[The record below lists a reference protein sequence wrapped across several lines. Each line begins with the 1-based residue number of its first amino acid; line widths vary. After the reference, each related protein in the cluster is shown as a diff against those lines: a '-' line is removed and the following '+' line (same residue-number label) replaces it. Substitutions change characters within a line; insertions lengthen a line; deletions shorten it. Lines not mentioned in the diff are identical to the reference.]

1 MWERS
6 PRDCSAT
13 PPVPVGQQTTALLL
27 GWSLL
32 GLFWGWAVLGS
43 GRLRREV
50 FWDRV
55 RKDDRAQ
62 KGSGAQGRTTQG
74 IWGSGA
80 GLEAK
85 CRYRYQQVP
94 LAELVPLGRDTSSA
108 GGCWVWGSGWPLSRW
123 GLPARLDLLCGS
135 GGAMVGLCREC
146 SPFLILTASRGR
158 AAVSCPATVG
168 CGLELSPWPRRTGC
182 SHVGGPRHPVTGAGV
197 RPSISHRGAD
207 IGEQWDGAGTGGHV
221 GSLDRCHQPG
231 GDTVPCCMAAAH
243 PCSTRAAARALLSP
257 LQGIGSGEPS
267 AAVFSPAGAS
277 PDQEHRRAA
286 ASWLECPMEQGGA
299 GTGGTGDTVPPEAAA
314 PAVPQA
320 AQPQRGTAPAATL
333 AQHKGTDEPGQEKA
347 GGGMTEQEQ
356 ETALAAPELQDG
368 REAVPGEEDSAVQ
381 HDGGQAASTG
391 DKVPAATEAQ
401 GVGKDENE
409 KPGKKK
415 APAAGE
421 LKGGKASATAKA
433 KDGGKDEPME
443 GKGQAVTEAQDG
455 GKDKPKKEET
465 PGGSGAESGGK
476 AESTEEKALAAA
488 NSEGGKAKPV
498 EETALAAAQA
508 QDGGKA
514 DPAKE
519 KITVVAKQE
528 VPATAKALDE
538 GKQDAKAEQ
547 APADT
552 KPAKEKTTAAA
563 KEKAPN
569 AAKAQS
575 GKNKEVKAEKAP
587 AVKKAPDGGKE
598 EPAQEKPPAPA
609 KEKAPDSVKEKAVI
623 PAKEKAPDAAKAQDA
638 EKAAAK
644 AEETPAEKMAQGGGK
659 KEPAEEKS
667 PAAVKVQ
674 DGGKKTA
681 KVEKSTVA
689 SKAGDEGKD
698 SKKEK
703 VPAAAKAQ
711 DGGKKAAEVE
721 PPMPGA
727 EAGDGAVEPTEAAAM
742 AVVKAQGEGE
752 EVSKGTEGQPPTI
765 PEAPRPSLLQSLSCP
780 AACHREEQPWAEVA
794 EMETIEEESTMVE
807 LKEGLTEP
815 GSGPPA
821 LGDLQPLEPPGT
833 PQERTL
839 PSATAQP
846 PDPAGVVE
854 QPGPGV
860 QPSLTEAKPPPS
872 PYLTPD
878 FGKEDPFE
886 ILDDVPPPPAPFAHR
901 TVTLRSASVSS
912 QFSLNSKNILG
923 GGKFGEVHTCTEKET
938 GLKLAAKVIRKQG
951 AKDKEMVL
959 LEIDVMNQLNHHNL
973 IQLYDAIE
981 TPREII
987 LFMEFVEG
995 GELFER
1001 IIDDDYHL
1009 TEVDCMVFVRQIC
1022 EGIRFMHH
1030 MGVLHLDLKPE
1041 NILCVTATGHM
1052 VKIID
1057 FGLARRLSGLSPFL
1071 GDDDT
1076 ETLNNVLAANWYFDE
1091 ETFESVSNEAK
1102 DFVSN
1107 LIIKDKSARMSADQC
1122 LQHPWL
1128 NNLAEKAKRSNRR
1141 LKSQVLLKK
1150 YVMRRRWK
1158 KNFIGVC
1165 AANRFRKITSSGS
1178 LTALGI

>member
-1 MWERS
+1 
-6 PRDCSAT
+6 A
-13 PPVPVGQQTTALLL
+13 
-27 GWSLL
+27 
-32 GLFWGWAVLGS
+32 
-43 GRLRREV
+43 
-50 FWDRV
+50 
-55 RKDDRAQ
+55 
-62 KGSGAQGRTTQG
+62 
-74 IWGSGA
+74 
-80 GLEAK
+80 
-85 CRYRYQQVP
+85 
-94 LAELVPLGRDTSSA
+94 DT
-108 GGCWVWGSGWPLSRW
+108 
-123 GLPARLDLLCGS
+123 
-135 GGAMVGLCREC
+135 
-146 SPFLILTASRGR
+146 
-158 AAVSCPATVG
+158 
-168 CGLELSPWPRRTGC
+168 
-182 SHVGGPRHPVTGAGV
+182 
-197 RPSISHRGAD
+197 
-207 IGEQWDGAGTGGHV
+207 
-221 GSLDRCHQPG
+221 
-231 GDTVPCCMAAAH
+231 
-243 PCSTRAAARALLSP
+243 
-257 LQGIGSGEPS
+257 
-267 AAVFSPAGAS
+267 
-277 PDQEHRRAA
+277 
-286 ASWLECPMEQGGA
+286 GGA
-299 GTGGTGDTVPPEAAA
+299 GDTAPPETQGSAA
-314 PAVPQA
+314 PAAPQA
-320 AQPQRGTAPAATL
+320 ALPQAGTVPAATV
-333 AQHKGTDEPGQEKA
+333 AQDKGTDEPGQEQAA
-347 GGGMTEQEQ
+347 GGKTEPEQ
-356 ETALAAPELQDG
+356 GTALGAPGPQDG
-368 REAVPGEEDSAVQ
+368 REAVPGEEASAVQ
-381 HDGGQAASTG
+381 NGGGQAAPDEGQAASTG
-391 DKVPAATEAQ
+391 EKVPAATEAQ
-401 GVGKDENE
+401 DVGKDE
-409 KPGKKK
+409 KDKSGKKK

-421 LKGGKASATAKA
+421 LKGGKASAAA
-433 KDGGKDEPME
+433 ESKDGGKDEPME
-443 GKGQAVTEAQDG
+443 EKGLALTEAQDG
-455 GKDKPKKEET
+455 GKDKPKKEEA
-465 PGGSGAESGGK
+465 PGESKAEDCGK
-476 AESTEEKALAAA
+476 AESIEEKVLAAA

-508 QDGGKA
+508 QDGGKGE
-514 DPAKE
+514 PAKE
-519 KITVVAKQE
+519 KITVVAEQE
-528 VPATAKALDE
+528 IPATAKSLDE

-569 AAKAQS
+569 ASKAQS
-575 GKNKEVKAEKAP
+575 GEKKVVKAEKAP

-598 EPAQEKPPAPA
+598 EPM
-609 KEKAPDSVKEKAVI
+609 KEKAPASGKEKASPSGKEKAII
-623 PAKEKAPDAAKAQDA
+623 PAQEKAPDAAKAQDG

-644 AEETPAEKMAQGGGK
+644 AEKTPAEEMTQ
-659 KEPAEEKS
+659 
-667 PAAVKVQ
+667 
-674 DGGKKTA
+674 
-681 KVEKSTVA
+681 
-689 SKAGDEGKD
+689 
-698 SKKEK
+698 
-703 VPAAAKAQ
+703 
-711 DGGKKAAEVE
+711 
-721 PPMPGA
+721 
-727 EAGDGAVEPTEAAAM
+727 
-742 AVVKAQGEGE
+742 
-752 EVSKGTEGQPPTI
+752 EGQPPTI

-794 EMETIEEESTMVE
+794 EMETIEEETTMVE
-807 LKEGLTEP
+807 PKEGLTEP

-821 LGDLQPLEPPGT
+821 LGDLQPLEPPSH

-839 PSATAQP
+839 PSAPAQP
-846 PDPAGVVE
+846 PYPAGVAE
-854 QPGPGV
+854 QPGHGV

-1041 NILCVTATGHM
+1041 NILCVAATGHM

-1057 FGLARRLSGLSPFL
+1057 FGLARRYNPNEKLKVNFGTPEFLSPEVVNYELVSYSTDMWSMGVITYMLLSGLSPFL

>member
-1 MWERS
+1 LERAME
-6 PRDCSAT
+6 R
-13 PPVPVGQQTTALLL
+13 
-27 GWSLL
+27 
-32 GLFWGWAVLGS
+32 
-43 GRLRREV
+43 
-50 FWDRV
+50 
-55 RKDDRAQ
+55 
-62 KGSGAQGRTTQG
+62 
-74 IWGSGA
+74 
-80 GLEAK
+80 
-85 CRYRYQQVP
+85 
-94 LAELVPLGRDTSSA
+94 A
-108 GGCWVWGSGWPLSRW
+108 GG
-123 GLPARLDLLCGS
+123 
-135 GGAMVGLCREC
+135 
-146 SPFLILTASRGR
+146 
-158 AAVSCPATVG
+158 
-168 CGLELSPWPRRTGC
+168 
-182 SHVGGPRHPVTGAGV
+182 
-197 RPSISHRGAD
+197 AD
-207 IGEQWDGAGTGGHV
+207 T
-221 GSLDRCHQPG
+221 
-231 GDTVPCCMAAAH
+231 
-243 PCSTRAAARALLSP
+243 
-257 LQGIGSGEPS
+257 
-267 AAVFSPAGAS
+267 
-277 PDQEHRRAA
+277 
-286 ASWLECPMEQGGA
+286 GGA
-299 GTGGTGDTVPPEAAA
+299 GTAPPEAQGSAAARPQGGTG
-314 PAVPQA
+314 PAVAQDGGTEEPGQGKAARQA
-320 AQPQRGTAPAATL
+320 GGGKTEPEQETAPAAP
-333 AQHKGTDEPGQEKA
+333 EP
-347 GGGMTEQEQ
+347 
-356 ETALAAPELQDG
+356 QDG
-368 REAVPGEEDSAVQ
+368 RQAAPGEASAVQ
-381 HDGGQAASTG
+381 HDGGQGQSDGGQTAAIRE
-391 DKVPAATEAQ
+391 KVPAATEAQ
-401 GVGKDENE
+401 GAGKDEKD

-421 LKGGKASATAKA
+421 LKGGKASAVAKA
-433 KDGGKDEPME
+433 KDGGKDEPTE
-443 GKGQAVTEAQDG
+443 GKGLAVTEAQDG
-455 GKDKPKKEET
+455 GKDEPQKEEA

-476 AESTEEKALAAA
+476 EESTEEKALAAA
-488 NSEGGKAKPV
+488 NSEGGKAKPM

-508 QDGGKA
+508 QDEGRGE
-514 DPAKE
+514 PAK
-519 KITVVAKQE
+519 KKTTVVAKQE
-528 VPATAKALDE
+528 
-538 GKQDAKAEQ
+538 
-547 APADT
+547 
-552 KPAKEKTTAAA
+552 
-563 KEKAPN
+563 
-569 AAKAQS
+569 
-575 GKNKEVKAEKAP
+575 
-587 AVKKAPDGGKE
+587 DG
-598 EPAQEKPPAPA
+598 
-609 KEKAPDSVKEKAVI
+609 
-623 PAKEKAPDAAKAQDA
+623 

-644 AEETPAEKMAQGGGK
+644 AEKTPAEKMAHSGGK
-659 KEPAEEKS
+659 KEPGKEKS
-667 PAAVKVQ
+667 PATVKVQ
-674 DGGKKTA
+674 DAGKKTA

-698 SKKEK
+698 PKKET
-703 VPAAAKAQ
+703 VPATAKSP

-721 PPMPGA
+721 PPTPGA
-727 EAGDGAVEPTEAAAM
+727 EAGDGAAEPTEAAAM
-742 AVVKAQGEGE
+742 AVVQAQGEGE

-765 PEAPRPSLLQSLSCP
+765 PEPPRPALLQSLSCP

-794 EMETIEEESTMVE
+794 EMETIEEETTTVE
-807 LKEGLTEP
+807 PKEGLAEP
-815 GSGPPA
+815 GSVPPA

-839 PSATAQP
+839 PSATGQP
-846 PDPAGVVE
+846 PDPAGVAE

-860 QPSLTEAKPPPS
+860 QPPLTEAKPPPS

-901 TVTLRSASVSS
+901 IVTLRSASVSS
-912 QFSLNSKNILG
+912 QFSLHSKDILG

-1030 MGVLHLDLKPE
+1030 MRVLHLDLKPE
-1041 NILCVTATGHM
+1041 NILCVAATGHM

-1057 FGLARRLSGLSPFL
+1057 FGLARRYNPNEKLKVNFGTPEFLSPEVVNYEQVSYSTDMWSMGVITYMLLSGLSPFL

-1091 ETFESVSNEAK
+1091 ETFESISNEAK

>member
-1 MWERS
+1 
-6 PRDCSAT
+6 T
-13 PPVPVGQQTTALLL
+13 
-27 GWSLL
+27 
-32 GLFWGWAVLGS
+32 
-43 GRLRREV
+43 GR
-50 FWDRV
+50 
-55 RKDDRAQ
+55 
-62 KGSGAQGRTTQG
+62 
-74 IWGSGA
+74 
-80 GLEAK
+80 
-85 CRYRYQQVP
+85 
-94 LAELVPLGRDTSSA
+94 A
-108 GGCWVWGSGWPLSRW
+108 GG
-123 GLPARLDLLCGS
+123 
-135 GGAMVGLCREC
+135 
-146 SPFLILTASRGR
+146 
-158 AAVSCPATVG
+158 
-168 CGLELSPWPRRTGC
+168 
-182 SHVGGPRHPVTGAGV
+182 
-197 RPSISHRGAD
+197 
-207 IGEQWDGAGTGGHV
+207 
-221 GSLDRCHQPG
+221 
-231 GDTVPCCMAAAH
+231 
-243 PCSTRAAARALLSP
+243 
-257 LQGIGSGEPS
+257 
-267 AAVFSPAGAS
+267 
-277 PDQEHRRAA
+277 
-286 ASWLECPMEQGGA
+286 
-299 GTGGTGDTVPPEAAA
+299 AAA
-314 PAVPQA
+314 PEPEGSAAPGAPQA
-320 AQPQRGTAPAATL
+320 AQPQTGTAAAATVT
-333 AQHKGTDEPGQEKA
+333 QDTRTDGPGQEKA
-347 GGGMTEQEQ
+347 GGGTAEPEQEA
-356 ETALAAPELQDG
+356 ALAAPELRDG
-368 REAVPGEEDSAVQ
+368 REAAPGEEDSAVLCNGGQ
-381 HDGGQAASTG
+381 AAADEGQAASTRE
-391 DKVPAATEAQ
+391 KVPAATEAQ
-401 GVGKDENE
+401 GVGKDEKE

-415 APAAGE
+415 APAVAGE
-421 LKGGKASATAKA
+421 VKGGKASAAAKAA
-433 KDGGKDEPME
+433 KDGGEGPLPME
-443 GKGQAVTEAQDG
+443 GKGLAVTEAQDG
-455 GKDKPKKEET
+455 GEEKPKKEEE

-488 NSEGGKAKPV
+488 NPEEGKAKPV
-498 EETALAAAQA
+498 EETVLAAAQA
-508 QDGGKA
+508 QDGGKGE
-514 DPAKE
+514 PAKE
-519 KITVVAKQE
+519 KITG

-538 GKQDAKAEQ
+538 GKQ
-547 APADT
+547 
-552 KPAKEKTTAAA
+552 
-563 KEKAPN
+563 
-569 AAKAQS
+569 
-575 GKNKEVKAEKAP
+575 
-587 AVKKAPDGGKE
+587 
-598 EPAQEKPPAPA
+598 
-609 KEKAPDSVKEKAVI
+609 
-623 PAKEKAPDAAKAQDA
+623 
-638 EKAAAK
+638 
-644 AEETPAEKMAQGGGK
+644 AEKMAQSAGK
-659 KEPAEEKS
+659 KEPAKEKS

-681 KVEKSTVA
+681 KVEKSTIT
-689 SKAGDEGKD
+689 SKAGDEGKE

-703 VPAAAKAQ
+703 VLATAKAQ
-711 DGGKKAAEVE
+711 DGRKKAAEVE
-721 PPMPGA
+721 PPTPGA
-727 EAGDGAVEPTEAAAM
+727 EAGDGAAEPTEAAAM

-752 EVSKGTEGQPPTI
+752 EVSKGTEGQPPTG
-765 PEAPRPSLLQSLSCP
+765 PEPPRPALLQSLSCP
-780 AACHREEQPWAEVA
+780 AACHREEQPWAE
-794 EMETIEEESTMVE
+794 METIEEETTMVE
-807 LKEGLTEP
+807 PKEGLTEP
-815 GSGPPA
+815 GHGPPA
-821 LGDLQPLEPPGT
+821 LGDLQPLEPSGT

-839 PSATAQP
+839 PSAPGQP

-860 QPSLTEAKPPPS
+860 EPSSTEAKLPPS

-901 TVTLRSASVSS
+901 IVTLRSASVSA
-912 QFSLNSKNILG
+912 QFSLSSKEILG

-1041 NILCVTATGHM
+1041 NILCVAATGHM

-1057 FGLARRLSGLSPFL
+1057 FGLARRYNPNEKLKVNFGTPEFLSPEVVNYEQVSYTTDMWSMGVITYMLLSGLSPFL

>member
-1 MWERS
+1 ME
-6 PRDCSAT
+6 
-13 PPVPVGQQTTALLL
+13 
-27 GWSLL
+27 
-32 GLFWGWAVLGS
+32 
-43 GRLRREV
+43 
-50 FWDRV
+50 
-55 RKDDRAQ
+55 
-62 KGSGAQGRTTQG
+62 QG
-74 IWGSGA
+74 
-80 GLEAK
+80 
-85 CRYRYQQVP
+85 
-94 LAELVPLGRDTSSA
+94 
-108 GGCWVWGSGWPLSRW
+108 
-123 GLPARLDLLCGS
+123 
-135 GGAMVGLCREC
+135 GGA
-146 SPFLILTASRGR
+146 
-158 AAVSCPATVG
+158 
-168 CGLELSPWPRRTGC
+168 
-182 SHVGGPRHPVTGAGV
+182 
-197 RPSISHRGAD
+197 
-207 IGEQWDGAGTGGHV
+207 
-221 GSLDRCHQPG
+221 
-231 GDTVPCCMAAAH
+231 
-243 PCSTRAAARALLSP
+243 
-257 LQGIGSGEPS
+257 
-267 AAVFSPAGAS
+267 
-277 PDQEHRRAA
+277 
-286 ASWLECPMEQGGA
+286 GGA
-299 GTGGTGDTVPPEAAA
+299 GTGGAGGTAPPGA
-314 PAVPQA
+314 PQA
-320 AQPQRGTAPAATL
+320 AQPQAGTAPAPV
-333 AQHKGTDEPGQEKA
+333 AQDKGTDEPGLEKA
-347 GGGMTEQEQ
+347 GGGTAEP
-356 ETALAAPELQDG
+356 ETALAAPEPQDG
-368 REAVPGEEDSAVQ
+368 REAAPGEEGSAVQ
-381 HDGGQAASTG
+381 RDGGQAAPGEGQAAATEE
-391 DKVPAATEAQ
+391 KVLAATEAQ
-401 GVGKDENE
+401 GVGKDEKDE
-409 KPGKKK
+409 LGKKK

-421 LKGGKASATAKA
+421 LKGGKASAAAKA
-433 KDGGKDEPME
+433 KDGGKDESME
-443 GKGQAVTEAQDG
+443 GNGLPVTEAQDG
-455 GKDKPKKEET
+455 GKDKPKKEEAA
-465 PGGSGAESGGK
+465 GGSAAESGGK
-476 AESTEEKALAAA
+476 AENALAAA
-488 NSEGGKAKPV
+488 NSEEEKAKLV

-508 QDGGKA
+508 QSGGKGE
-514 DPAKE
+514 PAEE
-519 KITVVAKQE
+519 KIT
-528 VPATAKALDE
+528 
-538 GKQDAKAEQ
+538 
-547 APADT
+547 
-552 KPAKEKTTAAA
+552 
-563 KEKAPN
+563 
-569 AAKAQS
+569 
-575 GKNKEVKAEKAP
+575 
-587 AVKKAPDGGKE
+587 
-598 EPAQEKPPAPA
+598 
-609 KEKAPDSVKEKAVI
+609 
-623 PAKEKAPDAAKAQDA
+623 KAPDAAKAQNG

-644 AEETPAEKMAQGGGK
+644 AEKTPAGKMAQGGGK
-659 KEPAEEKS
+659 KEPAKEKS
-667 PAAVKVQ
+667 PAAVKLQ

-681 KVEKSTVA
+681 KVEKSTIA

-698 SKKEK
+698 PKQEK
-703 VPAAAKAQ
+703 VPATAKAQ

-721 PPMPGA
+721 PPTPGA

-742 AVVKAQGEGE
+742 AVVEAQGEGE
-752 EVSKGTEGQPPTI
+752 EVPKGTEGQPPTI
-765 PEAPRPSLLQSLSCP
+765 PEPPRPALLQSLSCP

-794 EMETIEEESTMVE
+794 EMETIEEETTMVE
-807 LKEGLTEP
+807 PKEGLTEP

-821 LGDLQPLEPPGT
+821 LGGLQPLEPPST

-839 PSATAQP
+839 PSATGQP
-846 PDPAGVVE
+846 PDPAGVAE
-854 QPGPGV
+854 QPGP
-860 QPSLTEAKPPPS
+860 LTEAKPPPS

-912 QFSLNSKNILG
+912 QFSLSSKDILG

-1030 MGVLHLDLKPE
+1030 AGVLHLDLKPE

-1057 FGLARRLSGLSPFL
+1057 FGLARRYNPNEKLKVNFGTPEFLSPEVVNYEQVSYSTDMWSMGVITYMLLSGLSPFL

>member
-1 MWERS
+1 
-6 PRDCSAT
+6 
-13 PPVPVGQQTTALLL
+13 
-27 GWSLL
+27 
-32 GLFWGWAVLGS
+32 
-43 GRLRREV
+43 
-50 FWDRV
+50 
-55 RKDDRAQ
+55 
-62 KGSGAQGRTTQG
+62 
-74 IWGSGA
+74 
-80 GLEAK
+80 
-85 CRYRYQQVP
+85 
-94 LAELVPLGRDTSSA
+94 
-108 GGCWVWGSGWPLSRW
+108 
-123 GLPARLDLLCGS
+123 
-135 GGAMVGLCREC
+135 
-146 SPFLILTASRGR
+146 
-158 AAVSCPATVG
+158 
-168 CGLELSPWPRRTGC
+168 
-182 SHVGGPRHPVTGAGV
+182 
-197 RPSISHRGAD
+197 
-207 IGEQWDGAGTGGHV
+207 
-221 GSLDRCHQPG
+221 
-231 GDTVPCCMAAAH
+231 
-243 PCSTRAAARALLSP
+243 
-257 LQGIGSGEPS
+257 
-267 AAVFSPAGAS
+267 
-277 PDQEHRRAA
+277 
-286 ASWLECPMEQGGA
+286 MEQGGGA
-299 GTGGTGDTVPPEAAA
+299 DGADTGGAGGTAAPEAEGSAA
-314 PAVPQA
+314 PAAPRA
-320 AQPQRGTAPAATL
+320 AQPQGGTVPAATA
-333 AQHKGTDEPGQEKA
+333 AQGEGTDEPG
-347 GGGMTEQEQ
+347 GGKTEPEQ
-356 ETALAAPELQDG
+356 ETALAAPEPQDG
-368 REAVPGEEDSAVQ
+368 RKAVPGEEASAVQ

-391 DKVPAATEAQ
+391 QKVPAATEARA
-401 GVGKDENE
+401 VGKDEKD

-415 APAAGE
+415 TPAELKGEKAPAAAKGRGGE
-421 LKGGKASATAKA
+421 KNDPKEEKGL
-433 KDGGKDEPME
+433 
-443 GKGQAVTEAQDG
+443 AVAEAQDG
-455 GKDKPKKEET
+455 GKDKPKKEEA
-465 PGGSGAESGGK
+465 PSGSGAESGGK
-476 AESTEEKALAAA
+476 TECTEEKPLAAA
-488 NSEGGKAKPV
+488 NSEGGKAKPM

-508 QDGGKA
+508 QDGGKGE
-514 DPAKE
+514 PAKE
-519 KITVVAKQE
+519 KITK
-528 VPATAKALDE
+528 
-538 GKQDAKAEQ
+538 GSDA
-547 APADT
+547 
-552 KPAKEKTTAAA
+552 
-563 KEKAPN
+563 
-569 AAKAQS
+569 S
-575 GKNKEVKAEKAP
+575 
-587 AVKKAPDGGKE
+587 
-598 EPAQEKPPAPA
+598 
-609 KEKAPDSVKEKAVI
+609 
-623 PAKEKAPDAAKAQDA
+623 KAQDG

-644 AEETPAEKMAQGGGK
+644 AEKTPAEKMPQSGGK
-659 KEPAEEKS
+659 KEPAKEKS

-689 SKAGDEGKD
+689 SKAGDEGKEP
-698 SKKEK
+698 KKEK
-703 VPAAAKAQ
+703 VPATAKAQ
-711 DGGKKAAEVE
+711 DGGKKAAEVK
-721 PPMPGA
+721 PLTPGA
-727 EAGDGAVEPTEAAAM
+727 EAGDGAAEPTEAAAM

-765 PEAPRPSLLQSLSCP
+765 PEPPRPALLQSLSCP
-780 AACHREEQPWAEVA
+780 AACHREVQPWAEVA
-794 EMETIEEESTMVE
+794 EMETIEEEPMMVE
-807 LKEGLTEP
+807 PKEGLTEP

-821 LGDLQPLEPPGT
+821 LGDLQPLELPGT

-839 PSATAQP
+839 PSAMGQP
-846 PDPAGVVE
+846 PDPAGVAE

-860 QPSLTEAKPPPS
+860 QPSLTEAKPPQS

-912 QFSLNSKNILG
+912 QFSLNSKDILG

-1030 MGVLHLDLKPE
+1030 MCVLHLDLKPE
-1041 NILCVTATGHM
+1041 NILCVSATGHM

-1057 FGLARRLSGLSPFL
+1057 FGLARRYNPNEKLKVNFGTPEFLSPEVVNYEQVSYSTDMWSMGVITYMLLSGLSPFL

>member
-1 MWERS
+1 MEQ
-6 PRDCSAT
+6 
-13 PPVPVGQQTTALLL
+13 G
-27 GWSLL
+27 
-32 GLFWGWAVLGS
+32 
-43 GRLRREV
+43 E
-50 FWDRV
+50 
-55 RKDDRAQ
+55 
-62 KGSGAQGRTTQG
+62 GAD
-74 IWGSGA
+74 GA
-80 GLEAK
+80 
-85 CRYRYQQVP
+85 
-94 LAELVPLGRDTSSA
+94 D
-108 GGCWVWGSGWPLSRW
+108 
-123 GLPARLDLLCGS
+123 S
-135 GGAMVGLCREC
+135 GGAG
-146 SPFLILTASRGR
+146 S
-158 AAVSCPATVG
+158 
-168 CGLELSPWPRRTGC
+168 TG
-182 SHVGGPRHPVTGAGV
+182 
-197 RPSISHRGAD
+197 
-207 IGEQWDGAGTGGHV
+207 
-221 GSLDRCHQPG
+221 
-231 GDTVPCCMAAAH
+231 
-243 PCSTRAAARALLSP
+243 
-257 LQGIGSGEPS
+257 
-267 AAVFSPAGAS
+267 
-277 PDQEHRRAA
+277 
-286 ASWLECPMEQGGA
+286 
-299 GTGGTGDTVPPEAAA
+299 PPEAERSAA
-314 PAVPQA
+314 PAAPQA
-320 AQPQRGTAPAATL
+320 AQPQGETVPAATA
-333 AQHKGTDEPGQEKA
+333 AQDEGKDEPGQEKA
-347 GGGMTEQEQ
+347 GGKTEPEQ
-356 ETALAAPELQDG
+356 KTALAAPKLQDG
-368 REAVPGEEDSAVQ
+368 GEAVAGKEASAV
-381 HDGGQAASTG
+381 HDGGQTASDEGQTESTEE
-391 DKVPAATEAQ
+391 KVPAATETQA
-401 GVGKDENE
+401 VEKDEKE
-409 KPGKKK
+409 KSEKKK

-421 LKGGKASATAKA
+421 LTGGKASAAAKA
-433 KDGGKDEPME
+433 KDGGRDEPVE
-443 GKGQAVTEAQDG
+443 GKGLAVTEAQDG
-455 GKDKPKKEET
+455 GKDKPKT
-465 PGGSGAESGGK
+465 GASGAETGGK
-476 AESTEEKALAAA
+476 AESTEEKVLAAV

-508 QDGGKA
+508 QDGGKGE
-514 DPAKE
+514 PAKG
-519 KITVVAKQE
+519 KITEVAKEE
-528 VPATAKALDE
+528 VPATAKTLDG
-538 GKQDAKAEQ
+538 GKQDVKGDQ
-547 APADT
+547 ALADT

-563 KEKAPN
+563 KEK
-569 AAKAQS
+569 
-575 GKNKEVKAEKAP
+575 
-587 AVKKAPDGGKE
+587 DGE
-598 EPAQEKPPAPA
+598 
-609 KEKAPDSVKEKAVI
+609 
-623 PAKEKAPDAAKAQDA
+623 
-638 EKAAAK
+638 
-644 AEETPAEKMAQGGGK
+644 
-659 KEPAEEKS
+659 
-667 PAAVKVQ
+667 
-674 DGGKKTA
+674 KKTA

-698 SKKEK
+698 PKAEK
-703 VPAAAKAQ
+703 VPAAAKAR
-711 DGGKKAAEVE
+711 DGGKKAAEME
-721 PPMPGA
+721 PPTPGA
-727 EAGDGAVEPTEAAAM
+727 EAGDGAAEPTEAAAM
-742 AVVKAQGEGE
+742 AAVKAQGEGE
-752 EVSKGTEGQPPTI
+752 AVCMGTGGQPPTS
-765 PEAPRPSLLQSLSCP
+765 PEPPRPALLQSLSCP
-780 AACHREEQPWAEVA
+780 AACHREEQPWTDVA
-794 EMETIEEESTMVE
+794 EMETIEEETSVVE
-807 LKEGLTEP
+807 AKEGLTEP

-821 LGDLQPLEPPGT
+821 LGVLQPLEPPGT

-839 PSATAQP
+839 ASDTGQP
-846 PDPAGVVE
+846 PDPAGVAE

-860 QPSLTEAKPPPS
+860 QPSLTETKPPLS

-912 QFSLNSKNILG
+912 QFSLSSKDILG

-1030 MGVLHLDLKPE
+1030 MCVLHLDLKPE
-1041 NILCVTATGHM
+1041 NILCVAATGHM

-1057 FGLARRLSGLSPFL
+1057 FGLARRYNPNEKLKVNFGTPEFLSPEVVNYEQVSYSTDMWSMGVITYMLLSGLSPFL

>member
-1 MWERS
+1 
-6 PRDCSAT
+6 
-13 PPVPVGQQTTALLL
+13 
-27 GWSLL
+27 
-32 GLFWGWAVLGS
+32 
-43 GRLRREV
+43 
-50 FWDRV
+50 
-55 RKDDRAQ
+55 
-62 KGSGAQGRTTQG
+62 
-74 IWGSGA
+74 
-80 GLEAK
+80 
-85 CRYRYQQVP
+85 
-94 LAELVPLGRDTSSA
+94 
-108 GGCWVWGSGWPLSRW
+108 
-123 GLPARLDLLCGS
+123 
-135 GGAMVGLCREC
+135 
-146 SPFLILTASRGR
+146 
-158 AAVSCPATVG
+158 
-168 CGLELSPWPRRTGC
+168 
-182 SHVGGPRHPVTGAGV
+182 
-197 RPSISHRGAD
+197 
-207 IGEQWDGAGTGGHV
+207 
-221 GSLDRCHQPG
+221 
-231 GDTVPCCMAAAH
+231 
-243 PCSTRAAARALLSP
+243 
-257 LQGIGSGEPS
+257 
-267 AAVFSPAGAS
+267 
-277 PDQEHRRAA
+277 
-286 ASWLECPMEQGGA
+286 
-299 GTGGTGDTVPPEAAA
+299 
-314 PAVPQA
+314 
-320 AQPQRGTAPAATL
+320 AQPQGGTAPAAT
-333 AQHKGTDEPGQEKA
+333 AARDKGTDEPGQERA
-347 GGGMTEQEQ
+347 GGGTTEPEQ
-356 ETALAAPELQDG
+356 ETALAPPELQDG
-368 REAVPGEEDSAVQ
+368 REAVPGEEASAVQ
-381 HDGGQAASTG
+381 HDGGQAASEEGQAASTG
-391 DKVPAATEAQ
+391 EKVPAAAETQ
-401 GVGKDENE
+401 GVGKDEKE

-421 LKGGKASATAKA
+421 LEGGKASAAAKA

-443 GKGQAVTEAQDG
+443 GNGLAVTEARDG
-455 GKDKPKKEET
+455 GKDKPKKEEE

-488 NSEGGKAKPV
+488 NSEGGKAKPL

-508 QDGGKA
+508 QDGGKGE
-514 DPAKE
+514 PAKE
-519 KITVVAKQE
+519 KITVVAKEE
-528 VPATAKALDE
+528 VPATDKALDE

-552 KPAKEKTTAAA
+552 KPAKEKTMAAA

-569 AAKAQS
+569 AAKAQN
-575 GKNKEVKAEKAP
+575 GKNAVVKAEKAS

-598 EPAQEKPPAPA
+598 EPTKEKPPAPV
-609 KEKAPDSVKEKAVI
+609 KEKAPDSVKEKAPASVKEKAII
-623 PAKEKAPDAAKAQDA
+623 PAKEKAPDTAKAQDG

-644 AEETPAEKMAQGGGK
+644 AEKTPTEKMTQ
-659 KEPAEEKS
+659 
-667 PAAVKVQ
+667 
-674 DGGKKTA
+674 
-681 KVEKSTVA
+681 
-689 SKAGDEGKD
+689 
-698 SKKEK
+698 
-703 VPAAAKAQ
+703 
-711 DGGKKAAEVE
+711 
-721 PPMPGA
+721 
-727 EAGDGAVEPTEAAAM
+727 
-742 AVVKAQGEGE
+742 
-752 EVSKGTEGQPPTI
+752 EGQPPTI
-765 PEAPRPSLLQSLSCP
+765 PEAPRPALLQSLSCP

-794 EMETIEEESTMVE
+794 EMETIEEETTMVE

-821 LGDLQPLEPPGT
+821 LGDVQPLEPTGT
-833 PQERTL
+833 AQERTL

-846 PDPAGVVE
+846 PDPAGVAE
-854 QPGPGV
+854 QPGPEV

-912 QFSLNSKNILG
+912 QFSLNSKDILG

-1041 NILCVTATGHM
+1041 NILCVAATGHM

-1057 FGLARRLSGLSPFL
+1057 FGLARRYNPNEKLKVNFGTPEFLSPEVVNYEQVSYTTDMWSMGVITYMLLSGLSPFL

-1102 DFVSN
+1102 DFISN
-1107 LIIKDKSARMSADQC
+1107 LIIKDKSARMSADKC

>member
-1 MWERS
+1 MEH
-6 PRDCSAT
+6 
-13 PPVPVGQQTTALLL
+13 G
-27 GWSLL
+27 G
-32 GLFWGWAVLGS
+32 
-43 GRLRREV
+43 
-50 FWDRV
+50 
-55 RKDDRAQ
+55 
-62 KGSGAQGRTTQG
+62 
-74 IWGSGA
+74 GA
-80 GLEAK
+80 G
-85 CRYRYQQVP
+85 
-94 LAELVPLGRDTSSA
+94 
-108 GGCWVWGSGWPLSRW
+108 
-123 GLPARLDLLCGS
+123 
-135 GGAMVGLCREC
+135 GAH
-146 SPFLILTASRGR
+146 
-158 AAVSCPATVG
+158 
-168 CGLELSPWPRRTGC
+168 TG
-182 SHVGGPRHPVTGAGV
+182 
-197 RPSISHRGAD
+197 
-207 IGEQWDGAGTGGHV
+207 
-221 GSLDRCHQPG
+221 
-231 GDTVPCCMAAAH
+231 
-243 PCSTRAAARALLSP
+243 
-257 LQGIGSGEPS
+257 
-267 AAVFSPAGAS
+267 
-277 PDQEHRRAA
+277 
-286 ASWLECPMEQGGA
+286 
-299 GTGGTGDTVPPEAAA
+299 GTGGTGGTAPPETQGSAAA
-314 PAVPQA
+314 AAPQA
-320 AQPQRGTAPAATL
+320 AQPPGGTAPAATV
-333 AQHKGTDEPGQEKA
+333 APDTGTDEPGQDKA
-347 GGGMTEQEQ
+347 GGGRTEPGQ
-356 ETALAAPELQDG
+356 ETALAAAELQDG
-368 REAVPGEEDSAVQ
+368 REAAPGEEASAVQ
-381 HDGGQAASTG
+381 SDGGQAASPEE
-391 DKVPAATEAQ
+391 KVTAATEAQ
-401 GVGKDENE
+401 GVGKEEKE

-415 APAAGE
+415 DPAAGE
-421 LKGGKASATAKA
+421 VKGGKASAAAKA
-433 KDGGKDEPME
+433 KDGGKDEPLE
-443 GKGQAVTEAQDG
+443 GNGLAVTEAQDG
-455 GKDKPKKEET
+455 GKDKPKKEEA

-476 AESTEEKALAAA
+476 AEPAEEKALAAA

-508 QDGGKA
+508 QDGGKGE
-514 DPAKE
+514 PVKE

-538 GKQDAKAEQ
+538 GKQDAKTEQ
-547 APADT
+547 APGA

-563 KEKAPN
+563 KEKAPS
-569 AAKAQS
+569 AAKAQN
-575 GKNKEVKAEKAP
+575 GKNKVVKAEKAP

-598 EPAQEKPPAPA
+598 EPPKEKPPAPG
-609 KEKAPDSVKEKAVI
+609 KEKAPDSVKEKAPASVKEKAII
-623 PAKEKAPDAAKAQDA
+623 PAKEKAPDAAKAQDG
-638 EKAAAK
+638 EKTAAK
-644 AEETPAEKMAQGGGK
+644 AEKTPAEKMAQSGGK
-659 KEPAEEKS
+659 KEPEKEKS
-667 PAAVKVQ
+667 PAAEKVQ

-681 KVEKSTVA
+681 KVEKPTVA

-703 VPAAAKAQ
+703 VPATAKAQ

-721 PPMPGA
+721 PPRPGA

-742 AVVKAQGEGE
+742 AAANAQGEGE
-752 EVSKGTEGQPPTI
+752 EVSQGTEGQPPTA
-765 PEAPRPSLLQSLSCP
+765 PEPPRPALLQSLSCP
-780 AACHREEQPWAEVA
+780 AACHRQEQPWAELA
-794 EMETIEEESTMVE
+794 EMETIEEETTMVE
-807 LKEGLTEP
+807 PKEGVTEP

-821 LGDLQPLEPPGT
+821 LGDLQPLEPTST

-839 PSATAQP
+839 PSATGQP
-846 PDPAGVVE
+846 PDPAGVAE

-901 TVTLRSASVSS
+901 TVTLRSASVSP
-912 QFSLNSKNILG
+912 QFSLSSKDILG

-1041 NILCVTATGHM
+1041 NILCVAATGHM

-1057 FGLARRLSGLSPFL
+1057 FGLARRYNPNEKLKVNFGTPEFLSPEVVNYEQVSYSTDMWSMGVITYMLLSGLSPFL

>member
-1 MWERS
+1 A
-6 PRDCSAT
+6 DA
-13 PPVPVGQQTTALLL
+13 GGAGGTAPT
-27 GWSLL
+27 
-32 GLFWGWAVLGS
+32 
-43 GRLRREV
+43 E
-50 FWDRV
+50 
-55 RKDDRAQ
+55 
-62 KGSGAQGRTTQG
+62 AQGR
-74 IWGSGA
+74 
-80 GLEAK
+80 
-85 CRYRYQQVP
+85 
-94 LAELVPLGRDTSSA
+94 
-108 GGCWVWGSGWPLSRW
+108 
-123 GLPARLDLLCGS
+123 
-135 GGAMVGLCREC
+135 
-146 SPFLILTASRGR
+146 
-158 AAVSCPATVG
+158 
-168 CGLELSPWPRRTGC
+168 
-182 SHVGGPRHPVTGAGV
+182 
-197 RPSISHRGAD
+197 
-207 IGEQWDGAGTGGHV
+207 
-221 GSLDRCHQPG
+221 
-231 GDTVPCCMAAAH
+231 
-243 PCSTRAAARALLSP
+243 
-257 LQGIGSGEPS
+257 
-267 AAVFSPAGAS
+267 
-277 PDQEHRRAA
+277 
-286 ASWLECPMEQGGA
+286 
-299 GTGGTGDTVPPEAAA
+299 AA
-314 PAVPQA
+314 PAAPQA
-320 AQPQRGTAPAATL
+320 AQPQGATVPAATV
-333 AQHKGTDEPGQEKA
+333 AQAGGTDVPGQEKA
-347 GGGMTEQEQ
+347 AGEAGGGKTEPEQ
-356 ETALAAPELQDG
+356 KTALAAPEPQDG
-368 REAVPGEEDSAVQ
+368 REAVPGEEASAVQ
-381 HDGGQAASTG
+381 RDGGQAASDEG
-391 DKVPAATEAQ
+391 QAASIGEKVPAATEAQ
-401 GVGKDENE
+401 GVGKDEKD

-421 LKGGKASATAKA
+421 LKGGKASAAAKA
-433 KDGGKDEPME
+433 KDGGKDEPREEKPPAVGEPEKGKDEPME
-443 GKGQAVTEAQDG
+443 GKGLAVTGVQDG
-455 GKDKPKKEET
+455 GKDKPKNEQA

-476 AESTEEKALAAA
+476 AEPTKEKALAAA
-488 NSEGGKAKPV
+488 NAEGGKAKPM

-508 QDGGKA
+508 QNGGKG
-514 DPAKE
+514 E
-519 KITVVAKQE
+519 
-528 VPATAKALDE
+528 
-538 GKQDAKAEQ
+538 
-547 APADT
+547 
-552 KPAKEKTTAAA
+552 
-563 KEKAPN
+563 
-569 AAKAQS
+569 
-575 GKNKEVKAEKAP
+575 
-587 AVKKAPDGGKE
+587 
-598 EPAQEKPPAPA
+598 PA
-609 KEKAPDSVKEKAVI
+609 KEKATV
-623 PAKEKAPDAAKAQDA
+623 AAKQEDG

-644 AEETPAEKMAQGGGK
+644 AEKTPAAKMAQDGGK
-659 KEPAEEKS
+659 KEPAKEKS
-667 PAAVKVQ
+667 PAAAKVQ

-689 SKAGDEGKD
+689 SKAGDGGKD
-698 SKKEK
+698 PTKEK
-703 VPAAAKAQ
+703 VTAAAKAR
-711 DGGKKAAEVE
+711 DGGGKAAKVE
-721 PPMPGA
+721 PPTAGA
-727 EAGDGAVEPTEAAAM
+727 EAGDGAAEPTEAAAM
-742 AVVKAQGEGE
+742 AAVKAQGEGE
-752 EVSKGTEGQPPTI
+752 EASKETEGQPPAI
-765 PEAPRPSLLQSLSCP
+765 PEPPRPVLLQSLSCP
-780 AACHREEQPWAEVA
+780 AACHRQEQPWAEVA
-794 EMETIEEESTMVE
+794 EMETIEEETTMVE
-807 LKEGLTEP
+807 PKEGPTEP

-839 PSATAQP
+839 PSATGQP
-846 PDPAGVVE
+846 PDPAGVAE

-901 TVTLRSASVSS
+901 IVTLRSASVSS
-912 QFSLNSKNILG
+912 QFSLNSKDILG

-1030 MGVLHLDLKPE
+1030 MRVLHLDLKPE
-1041 NILCVTATGHM
+1041 NILCVAATGHM

-1057 FGLARRLSGLSPFL
+1057 FGLARRYNPNEKLKVNFGTPEFLSPEVVNYEQVSYSTDMWSMGVITYMLLSGLSPFL

-1091 ETFESVSNEAK
+1091 ETFESVSDEAK

-1128 NNLAEKAKRSNRR
+1128 NNLAEKAKRCNRR

>member
-1 MWERS
+1 
-6 PRDCSAT
+6 A
-13 PPVPVGQQTTALLL
+13 
-27 GWSLL
+27 
-32 GLFWGWAVLGS
+32 
-43 GRLRREV
+43 
-50 FWDRV
+50 
-55 RKDDRAQ
+55 
-62 KGSGAQGRTTQG
+62 
-74 IWGSGA
+74 
-80 GLEAK
+80 
-85 CRYRYQQVP
+85 
-94 LAELVPLGRDTSSA
+94 DT
-108 GGCWVWGSGWPLSRW
+108 
-123 GLPARLDLLCGS
+123 
-135 GGAMVGLCREC
+135 
-146 SPFLILTASRGR
+146 
-158 AAVSCPATVG
+158 
-168 CGLELSPWPRRTGC
+168 
-182 SHVGGPRHPVTGAGV
+182 
-197 RPSISHRGAD
+197 
-207 IGEQWDGAGTGGHV
+207 
-221 GSLDRCHQPG
+221 
-231 GDTVPCCMAAAH
+231 
-243 PCSTRAAARALLSP
+243 
-257 LQGIGSGEPS
+257 
-267 AAVFSPAGAS
+267 
-277 PDQEHRRAA
+277 
-286 ASWLECPMEQGGA
+286 GGA
-299 GTGGTGDTVPPEAAA
+299 GGTAPSETEGSTAPAA
-314 PAVPQA
+314 PRA
-320 AQPQRGTAPAATL
+320 AQPQGGTVPAATV
-333 AQHKGTDEPGQEKA
+333 AQDGGTDEPGQEKA
-347 GGGMTEQEQ
+347 AGEAGGGKTEPEQ
-356 ETALAAPELQDG
+356 ETALAAPEPQDG
-368 REAVPGEEDSAVQ
+368 REAVRGEEALAVQ
-381 HDGGQAASTG
+381 HAGGQAASDEG
-391 DKVPAATEAQ
+391 QAASIGEKVPAATEAQ
-401 GVGKDENE
+401 GVEKDEKD

-415 APAAGE
+415 APAVGDH
-421 LKGGKASATAKA
+421 KGGKASAAAKA
-433 KDGGKDEPME
+433 KDGGKDKPREEKPPAVGEPEKGKDEPME
-443 GKGQAVTEAQDG
+443 GKDLAVTEVQDV
-455 GKDKPKKEET
+455 GKDKPKNEQA

-476 AESTEEKALAAA
+476 AEPTEKALAAP
-488 NSEGGKAKPV
+488 NSEEGKAKPM
-498 EETALAAAQA
+498 EEIALAAAQA
-508 QDGGKA
+508 QDRGKGE
-514 DPAKE
+514 PAKE
-519 KITVVAKQE
+519 KATVAAKQE
-528 VPATAKALDE
+528 VPATAKVPDE

-552 KPAKEKTTAAA
+552 KPAKEK
-563 KEKAPN
+563 APA

-575 GKNKEVKAEKAP
+575 GKNKVVQAEKAP
-587 AVKKAPDGGKE
+587 AVKKALDGGKE
-598 EPAQEKPPAPA
+598 EPTKEKAPAPA
-609 KEKAPDSVKEKAVI
+609 KEKAII
-623 PAKEKAPDAAKAQDA
+623 PAKEKAPA
-638 EKAAAK
+638 
-644 AEETPAEKMAQGGGK
+644 
-659 KEPAEEKS
+659 
-667 PAAVKVQ
+667 
-674 DGGKKTA
+674 
-681 KVEKSTVA
+681 
-689 SKAGDEGKD
+689 
-698 SKKEK
+698 
-703 VPAAAKAQ
+703 
-711 DGGKKAAEVE
+711 
-721 PPMPGA
+721 GA
-727 EAGDGAVEPTEAAAM
+727 EAGDGAAEPTEAAAM
-742 AVVKAQGEGE
+742 AAVKAQGEGE
-752 EVSKGTEGQPPTI
+752 QVSKETEGQPPPT
-765 PEAPRPSLLQSLSCP
+765 PEPPRPVLLQSLSCP

-794 EMETIEEESTMVE
+794 EMETIEEETTMVE
-807 LKEGLTEP
+807 PKEGPTEP
-815 GSGPPA
+815 GSGSSA

-839 PSATAQP
+839 PSATGQP
-846 PDPAGVVE
+846 PDPAGVAE

-1030 MGVLHLDLKPE
+1030 MCVLHLDLKPE
-1041 NILCVTATGHM
+1041 NILCVAATGHM

-1057 FGLARRLSGLSPFL
+1057 FGLARRYNPNEKLKVNFGTPEFLSPEVVNYEQVSYSTDMWSMGVITYMLLSGLSPFL

-1091 ETFESVSNEAK
+1091 ETFESVSDEAK